1 MNPKTTCPELAATG
15 QLEHRAGTPEGS
27 SASIAVLGRLKTDL
41 GAFGG
46 TA

>member
-1 MNPKTTCPELAATG
+1 MTLEITCPKLAATG
-15 QLEHRAGTPEGS
+15 PLEHRAGTPEGS
-27 SASIAVLGRLKTDL
+27 RASIAVLGRLKTDL